1 MIYLASVY
9 SYRPL
14 DCGDDQLLFLM
25 SERAEYAAKRCAEL
39 MISEVDKSVFSPIT
53 HCHQMALDYGLPK
66 EWDFWK
72 EVDEGFIDKSD
83 NLYVLMMPHWES
95 SVGITAEIRYAH
107 SLGIPVVYLSCPDYP
122 WSD

>member
-25 SERAEYAAKRCAEL
+25 SERAAYAAKRCAEL
-39 MISEVDKSVFSPIT
+39 MMTEKDKSIFCPIA
-53 HCHQMALDYGLPK
+53 HCHHMAQDNKLPR

-72 EVDEGFIDKSD
+72 EVDMGFIDKSD
-83 NLYVLMMPHWES
+83 ALYVLMMPHWES
-95 SVGITAEIRYAH
+95 SVGITAEIKHAH
-107 SLGIPVVYLSCPDYP
+107 SLGIPVVYLECPDYT